1 MNHHNHPETFRR
13 ELKLPG
19 SSYRKLMHRYAE
31 WVTHH
36 PWWVLIMSLL
46 VAVCL
51 AAGMSQLTFRSDSRV
66 FFADDNPELLQ
77 LDTFEQAYGRDDT
90 LIYVV
95 GARTGDLFSPQHL
108 AAMNDI
114 TDKAWGLPGV
124 KRVDSVTNFQRVQ
137 AVGDDIEIDHLARSG
152 DRISTEQAR
161 QLKDAAAKETLLTG
175 RLLSADGRLG
185 LVAVNFKFSP
195 ATASEQSEI
204 AMAAGQIIADDASRK
219 YPDLHIGLSGSIA
232 LDHAFVEASTFDSSV
247 LLPVMV
253 CVLLLVIAFS
263 LRSAAGATAT
273 FLVIL
278 LATLSAL
285 GTAAML
291 GIPLS
296 SPSVVAPNII
306 LTIATCDC
314 IHMCAGMMRLRRQ
327 GYSRRDAVKEVLIE
341 CCWPVTLT
349 TITTSIGFLSLGFS
363 AVPPFTHLG
372 FIVAIGSVLA
382 WAFSMTFLPA
392 LLCILPWKAVNVSL
406 PAETLSLK
414 VAAVV
419 MRKPRQVLTGVVL
432 IAAVLSA
439 MAFTN
444 TLDDRYVRYFDQSYS
459 FRQETDR
466 LNQAL
471 GGFYIMEFSLDSREP
486 DGIAMPEYLAEV
498 DKFAGWL
505 RTQPGVTHVHG
516 LSDIMKTINRAM
528 NGGGEHAYQLPAS
541 RDIVAQYLALYEMS
555 LPFGTD
561 LKNQITADKQH
572 SRLSVN
578 LNDVSTAAMA
588 DLQARAEAWAQQNTP
603 LIAPS
608 AKATGTS
615 LLFAH
620 IGNRNIQEMLKGIFS
635 GVLVVWVIFII
646 AFRSL
651 SLSVIGTIANF
662 VPALTTLGV
671 WALVNGQVGM
681 AVATVASVTFGVV
694 VDDTIHMLTTYA
706 RLRREKGS
714 SAYDAVRGAFEIVG
728 PGMIAMTLALASG
741 FACLAFSG
749 FQINAWMGLM
759 AALTILI
766 AVLFDLLFIPAVL
779 LSFSRKPTETGAAMG
794 RAAAPRSIP
803 DGSTQKTSVGKVPLA
818 VELR

>member
-1 MNHHNHPETFRR
+1 MSHHNP
-13 ELKLPG
+13 LKAKNSDGKLPDRT
-19 SSYRKLMHRYAE
+19 YQKLIRRYAE
-31 WVTHH
+31 WVTQH
-36 PWWVLIMSLL
+36 PWRVLILSLL
-46 VAVCL
+46 VALLL

-66 FFADDNPELLQ
+66 FFADDNPELQQ
-77 LDTFEQAYGRDDT
+77 LDQFEKAYGRDDT
-90 LIYVV
+90 LIYVIS
-95 GARTGDLFSPQHL
+95 ARSGDLFSPQHL
-108 AAMNDI
+108 AAINAI
-114 TDKAWGLPGV
+114 TDKAWGLPNV

-161 QLKDAAAKETLLTG
+161 QLKDAAAKEPLLTG
-175 RLLSADGRLG
+175 RLLSTDGRLG
-185 LVAVNFKFSP
+185 LVAVNFKFAP
-195 ATASEQSEI
+195 TTASEQSEV
-204 AMAAGQIIADDASRK
+204 AMAAGQKIADEASK
-219 YPDLHIGLSGSIA
+219 QYPDLHIGLSGSIA

-247 LLPVMV
+247 LLPAMV
-253 CVLLLVIAFS
+253 CVLLLVIVFS

-285 GTAAML
+285 GTAAVL

-327 GYSRRDAVKEVLIE
+327 GHSQRNSVKEVLIE

-363 AVPPFTHLG
+363 AVPPFAHLG
-372 FIVAIGSVLA
+372 FIVAIGSVMA

-392 LLCILPWKAVNVSL
+392 LLCILPWKPVKATL

-414 VAAVV
+414 VAAMV
-419 MRKPRQVLTGVVL
+419 MRKPRQVLSGVVL
-432 IAAVLSA
+432 ISAVLSV

-459 FRQETDR
+459 FRQDTDR

-471 GGFYIMEFSLDSREP
+471 GGFYILEFSLDSREP
-486 DGIAMPEYLAEV
+486 DGIAKPEYLAEV
-498 DKFAGWL
+498 DKFAAWL

-516 LSDIMKTINRAM
+516 LSDIVKTINRAM

-541 RDIVAQYLALYEMS
+541 REIVAQYLALYEMS

-561 LKNQITADKQH
+561 LKNQITADKQQ
-572 SRLSVN
+572 SRLSIN

-588 DLQARAEAWAQQNTP
+588 DLQARAEAWAKQNTP

-635 GVLVVWVIFII
+635 GILVVWVIFII

-671 WALVNGQVGM
+671 WALVNGEVGM

-706 RLRREKGS
+706 RLRREQGS
-714 SAYDAVRGAFEIVG
+714 NAYNAVRGAFETVG
-728 PGMIAMTLALASG
+728 PGMIAMTLALSSG

-779 LSFSRKPTETGAAMG
+779 LSFSRKPNETSAATG
-794 RAAAPRSIP
+794 RAPALKSKQ
-803 DGSTQKTSVGKVPLA
+803 DVTTQESHDVKDPLA